1 MGTRAHQRIIS
12 KTKYEGCLFSNEM
25 EYVADILNQYS
36 CNNNIYDDTNILKDT
51 WEIPIENLKE
61 VIKGL
66 KNNYKLDDV
75 VFTDWT
81 CQELTDKFKKENPD
95 ARYDSV
101 VGWDTELDKRLEE
114 LSFIQPYVEDILNGL
129 AINHTYRHKESGYD
143 RSRTKKVRKAYS
155 YNL

>member
-12 KTKYEGCLFSNEM
+12 KTKYEGCSFSNEM

-36 CNNNIYDDTNILKDT
+36 CDNNIYDDTNILKDT

-75 VFTDWT
+75 IFTDWT
-81 CQELTDKFKKENPD
+81 CQKLTDTFERWINLNKKNADNLDFP
-95 ARYDSV
+95 
-101 VGWDTELDKRLEE
+101 ELVQIDW
-114 LSFIQPYVEDILNGL
+114 F
-129 AINHTYRHKESGYD
+129 
-143 RSRTKKVRKAYS
+143 
-155 YNL
+155 